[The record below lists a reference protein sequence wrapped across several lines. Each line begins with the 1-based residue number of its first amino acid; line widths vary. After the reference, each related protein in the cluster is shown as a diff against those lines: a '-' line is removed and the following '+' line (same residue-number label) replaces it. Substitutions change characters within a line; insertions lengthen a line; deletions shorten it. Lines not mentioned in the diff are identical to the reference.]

1 MKVKVEFFATLREKV
16 GTAGVEIS
24 FNGNNVIDLI
34 AALDEMYGGIL
45 KELMVEG
52 GELRELVKI
61 MVNGKDVR
69 GLKGLNTELKERD
82 IVSFF
87 PPVAGG

>member
-16 GTAGVEIS
+16 GTAGVEVS
-24 FNGNNVIDLI
+24 FNGNMVIDLI
-34 AALDEMYGGIL
+34 AALDEMFGGIL

-69 GLKGLNTELKERD
+69 GIKGLYTELKERD

>member
-24 FNGNNVIDLI
+24 FNGNTVSDLL
-34 AALDEMYGGIL
+34 ATLDEMYGGIL

-69 GLKGLNTELKERD
+69 GIKGLNTELKERD

>member
-1 MKVKVEFFATLREKV
+1 MKVKAEFFATLREKV
-16 GTAGVEIS
+16 GTASMEVS
-24 FNGNNVIDLI
+24 FSGKTVMDFIV
-34 AALDEMYGGIL
+34 ALDEMFGGIL

-61 MVNGKDVR
+61 LVNGKDVR
-69 GLKGLNTELKERD
+69 GIEGLYTELKD
-82 IVSFF
+82 GDSVSFF

>member
-1 MKVKVEFFATLREKV
+1 MKVKAEFFATLREKV
-16 GTAGVEIS
+16 GTASTEVS
-24 FNGNNVIDLI
+24 FSGNTVMDLI
-34 AALDEMYGGIL
+34 VALDEMFGGIL

-61 MVNGKDVR
+61 LVNGKDVR
-69 GLKGLNTELKERD
+69 GIKGLYTELKGGD
-82 IVSFF
+82 SVSFF